1 MHGRTELLVKGK
13 LEQHDWSER
22 LSSGFGVV
30 IKRMTNDVRLQ
41 ILADFFFDFYLA
53 VASVSNVDISKMEIS
68 GKHPC
73 VKDKWLYRT

>member
-22 LSSGFGVV
+22 LLSGFGVA

-41 ILADFFFDFYLA
+41 ILADFFFDILEEEEEGVYYLQCA
-53 VASVSNVDISKMEIS
+53 FA
-68 GKHPC
+68 
-73 VKDKWLYRT
+73 LY

>member
-22 LSSGFGVV
+22 LSSGFGVA

-41 ILADFFFDFYLA
+41 ILADFFFDSGLA
-53 VASVSNVDISKMEIS
+53 VAIQQCGYFKNGNQWKTSMCKRQMA
-68 GKHPC
+68 
-73 VKDKWLYRT
+73 L